1 VKILFFARL
10 RQIAGRGEEE
20 IDVPASV
27 GTVSE
32 LIDFLKARDEGLAH
46 AFSDSRIVRAAIDR
60 KHAPLDATIAGA
72 AEVAFFPPVTG
83 G

>member
-20 IDVPASV
+20 IDVPVSV
-27 GTVSE
+27 GTVGE

-46 AFSDSRIVRAAIDR
+46 AFSDTRIVRAAVDR
-60 KHAPLDATIAGA
+60 KHAPLEATIIGA

>member
-1 VKILFFARL
+1 MKILFFARL

-32 LIDFLKARDEGLAH
+32 LIDFLKARDERLAH
-46 AFSDSRIVRAAIDR
+46 AFSDPRIVRAAIDR
-60 KHAPLDATIAGA
+60 KHAPLDAAIAGA